1 MSSGSTEG
9 VHFYRA
15 VVISCLALALAGSAS
30 LCESSPAGRSLC
42 ITNSAMPITES
53 ERKEEDREDACVIDQ
68 YTVGAPE
75 AMDACF
81 TAFDKNGDGYLD
93 EKEFNLVCRALF
105 RNDRGKIYNVEPK
118 KVHEIFSVFDKNQDG
133 FIDRQEFVFCWTH
146 WIKKIVRPVNVLIVV
161 DVQNDFI
168 SGTLNISHC
177 SAKQNGAEVIEP
189 INKLVDTV
197 GFDAI
202 VYSLDWHPNDHVS
215 FIDNINLHKVDKSS
229 PISAEDAKM
238 FDTVVFE
245 GPPAMKQRLWPKH
258 CVQESWGAELHK
270 NLKVVDNAIKVF
282 KGTNPDVDSYSVFW
296 DNKKL
301 SHTTLLPELKQR
313 NATDI
318 YVCGLAYDVCVG
330 ATAIDSLI
338 SGYRTILIDD
348 CCRGVDFKDIENTK
362 TNVIDQYG
370 VIVDSSQV
378 KAMVEGRD
386 RRPELGYK
394 LALELKNVNI

>member
-1 MSSGSTEG
+1 MSVVSRCTASVPMPG
-9 VHFYRA
+9 VGTDIPDFYRN
-15 VVISCLALALAGSAS
+15 
-30 LCESSPAGRSLC
+30 
-42 ITNSAMPITES
+42 TNSAVPIMAKQSEKVDEEES
-53 ERKEEDREDACVIDQ
+53 DIDQ
-68 YTVGAPE
+68 YDVLACE

-81 TAFDKNGDGYLD
+81 TAFDKNGDGFLD
-93 EKEFNLVCRALF
+93 EREFSLVCRALF

-118 KVHEIFSVFDKNQDG
+118 KVHEMFTVFDKNEDG
-133 FIDRQEFVFCWTH
+133 FIDRQEFIFCWNQ
-146 WIKKIVRPVNVLIVV
+146 WIKKIVRPISVILVV

-189 INKLVDTV
+189 INKLLDTV
-197 GFDAI
+197 DFDAV
-202 VYSLDWHPNDHVS
+202 VYSLDWHPSDHVS
-215 FIDNINLHKVDKSS
+215 FIDNIHLRKVDSSSPKSS
-229 PISAEDAKM
+229 EEAKVY
-238 FDTVVFE
+238 DTVIFE
-245 GPPAMKQRLWPKH
+245 GPPPMKQRLWPRH

-270 NLKVVDNAIKVF
+270 NLKVVDNAIKVY

-301 SHTTLLPELKQR
+301 SDTTLCSELKQR

-330 ATAIDSLI
+330 ATAADSLA

-348 CCRGVDFKDIENTK
+348 CSRGVDLEDIEQTK
-362 TNVIDQYG
+362 KNVTSHNG

-394 LALELKNVNI
+394 LAVELKNVKA